1 MSSVQIMIT
10 PVKVPETPIILTRPG
25 QDQDGQDGAQE
36 KDKDE
41 VTIATEA
48 ASPHEPL
55 MSEVRSPAS
64 ARSEARLS
72 CDPAITDPADTVPV
86 ATLVTT
92 A

>member
-1 MSSVQIMIT
+1 MIT

-25 QDQDGQDGAQE
+25 QEGQDQDAPE
-36 KDKDE
+36 KEE

-48 ASPHEPL
+48 ASPQEPL
-55 MSEVRSPAS
+55 VSEVRSPAS

-72 CDPAITDPADTVPV
+72 CDPAIASEHPADTVPV

>member
-1 MSSVQIMIT
+1 MIT

-25 QDQDGQDGAQE
+25 QDQDGQDAPE

-55 MSEVRSPAS
+55 VSEVRSPAS

-72 CDPAITDPADTVPV
+72 CDPATASEHPADTVPV

>member
-1 MSSVQIMIT
+1 MIT

-25 QDQDGQDGAQE
+25 QDGQDQDAPE
-36 KDKDE
+36 KEE

-48 ASPHEPL
+48 ASPQEPL
-55 MSEVRSPAS
+55 VSEVRSPAS
-64 ARSEARLS
+64 ALS
-72 CDPAITDPADTVPV
+72 CDPATTSEHPADVPV

>member
-1 MSSVQIMIT
+1 MIT

-25 QDQDGQDGAQE
+25 QDGQDSQDAPE
-36 KDKDE
+36 KEE

-48 ASPHEPL
+48 ASPQEPL
-55 MSEVRSPAS
+55 VSEVRSPAS
-64 ARSEARLS
+64 ALS
-72 CDPAITDPADTVPV
+72 CDQATTSEHPADVPV

>member
-1 MSSVQIMIT
+1 MIT

-25 QDQDGQDGAQE
+25 QEGQDGQDSQDAPE
-36 KDKDE
+36 KEE

-48 ASPHEPL
+48 ASPQEPL
-55 MSEVRSPAS
+55 VSEVRSPAS
-64 ARSEARLS
+64 ALS
-72 CDPAITDPADTVPV
+72 CDQATTSEHPADVPV

>member
-1 MSSVQIMIT
+1 MIT

-25 QDQDGQDGAQE
+25 QDGQDSQDAPE
-36 KDKDE
+36 KEE

-48 ASPHEPL
+48 ASPQEPL
-55 MSEVRSPAS
+55 VSEVRSPAS
-64 ARSEARLS
+64 ALS
-72 CDPAITDPADTVPV
+72 CDPVTTSEHPADVPV

>member
-1 MSSVQIMIT
+1 MIT

-25 QDQDGQDGAQE
+25 QDQEGQDVPE
-36 KDKDE
+36 KEE

-48 ASPHEPL
+48 ASPQEPL
-55 MSEVRSPAS
+55 VSEVRSPAS
-64 ARSEARLS
+64 ALS
-72 CDPAITDPADTVPV
+72 CDPATTSEHPADVPV

>member
-1 MSSVQIMIT
+1 MIT

-25 QDQDGQDGAQE
+25 QDQDGQDAPE

-41 VTIATEA
+41 VTVATEA
-48 ASPHEPL
+48 TSPHEPL
-55 MSEVRSPAS
+55 VSEVRSPAS

>member
-1 MSSVQIMIT
+1 MIT

-25 QDQDGQDGAQE
+25 QDQDQDRQDDAQ
-36 KDKDE
+36 DKDE
-41 VTIATEA
+41 VTVETEA
-48 ASPHEPL
+48 ASPQEPL

-72 CDPAITDPADTVPV
+72 CDPAIASEHPADTVPV

>member
-1 MSSVQIMIT
+1 MIT

-25 QDQDGQDGAQE
+25 QDGQDSQDAPE
-36 KDKDE
+36 KEE

-48 ASPHEPL
+48 ATPQEPL
-55 MSEVRSPAS
+55 VSEVRSPAS
-64 ARSEARLS
+64 ALS
-72 CDPAITDPADTVPV
+72 CDQATTSEHPADVPV

>member
-1 MSSVQIMIT
+1 MIT

-25 QDQDGQDGAQE
+25 QDGQDSQDAPE
-36 KDKDE
+36 KEE

-48 ASPHEPL
+48 ASPQEPL
-55 MSEVRSPAS
+55 VSEVRSPAS
-64 ARSEARLS
+64 ALS
-72 CDPAITDPADTVPV
+72 CDPAPTSEHPADVPV

>member
-41 VTIATEA
+41 VTVETEA
-48 ASPHEPL
+48 ASPQEPL
-55 MSEVRSPAS
+55 VSEVRSPAS
-64 ARSEARLS
+64 ALS
-72 CDPAITDPADTVPV
+72 CDPATTSEHPADTVPV

>member
-1 MSSVQIMIT
+1 MIT

-25 QDQDGQDGAQE
+25 QDGQDQDAPE
-36 KDKDE
+36 KEE

-48 ASPHEPL
+48 ATPQEPL
-55 MSEVRSPAS
+55 VSEVRSPAS
-64 ARSEARLS
+64 ALS
-72 CDPAITDPADTVPV
+72 CDQATTSEHPADVPV

>member
-1 MSSVQIMIT
+1 MIT

-25 QDQDGQDGAQE
+25 QDGQDSQDAPE
-36 KDKDE
+36 KEE

-48 ASPHEPL
+48 ASPQEPL
-55 MSEVRSPAS
+55 VSEVRSPAS
-64 ARSEARLS
+64 AHS
-72 CDPAITDPADTVPV
+72 CDPATTSEHPADVPV

>member
-1 MSSVQIMIT
+1 MIT

-25 QDQDGQDGAQE
+25 QDGQDSQDAPE
-36 KDKDE
+36 KEE

-48 ASPHEPL
+48 ATPQEPL
-55 MSEVRSPAS
+55 VSEVRSPAS
-64 ARSEARLS
+64 ALS
-72 CDPAITDPADTVPV
+72 CDPATTSEHPADVPV

>member
-1 MSSVQIMIT
+1 MIT

-25 QDQDGQDGAQE
+25 QDGQDSQDAPE
-36 KDKDE
+36 KEE

-48 ASPHEPL
+48 ATPQEPL
-55 MSEVRSPAS
+55 VSEVRSPAS
-64 ARSEARLS
+64 ALS
-72 CDPAITDPADTVPV
+72 CDPAATSEHPADVPV

>member
-1 MSSVQIMIT
+1 MIT

-25 QDQDGQDGAQE
+25 QEGQDQDAPE
-36 KDKDE
+36 KEE

-48 ASPHEPL
+48 ASPQEPL
-55 MSEVRSPAS
+55 VSEVRSPAS
-64 ARSEARLS
+64 ALS
-72 CDPAITDPADTVPV
+72 CDPATPSEHPADVPV

>member
-1 MSSVQIMIT
+1 MIT

-25 QDQDGQDGAQE
+25 QDQDGQDSQDAPE
-36 KDKDE
+36 KEE

-48 ASPHEPL
+48 ASPQEPL
-55 MSEVRSPAS
+55 VSEVRSPAS
-64 ARSEARLS
+64 ALS
-72 CDPAITDPADTVPV
+72 CDPATASEHPADVPV

>member
-1 MSSVQIMIT
+1 MIT

-25 QDQDGQDGAQE
+25 QDGQDSQDAPE
-36 KDKDE
+36 KEE

-48 ASPHEPL
+48 ASPQEPL
-55 MSEVRSPAS
+55 VSEVRSPAS
-64 ARSEARLS
+64 ALS
-72 CDPAITDPADTVPV
+72 CDPATTSEHPADVPV

>member
-25 QDQDGQDGAQE
+25 QDQDGQDAQE